1 MEIWKYVAIFVV
13 GLVTIMILDYI
24 WLGII
29 TKNFIIQEFKNLV
42 VVENGSIKINL
53 LAGIIAWS
61 VITLLVLVFVV
72 FRFE

>member
-1 MEIWKYVAIFVV
+1 MEIWKYAAIFIV
-13 GLVTIMILDYI
+13 GLITIMILDYI
-24 WLGII
+24 WLGIV
-29 TKNFIIQEFKNLV
+29 TKNFIIQEFKNLI

-61 VITLLVLVFVV
+61 VITLLVLIFVV